1 MTNRFL
7 LITLIVAALPTLAT
21 AQPVAS
27 FTELPQRLNVGDTV
41 TVDRMDGTQTRGQ
54 LVRMTPDLLMVKTA
68 ADEVALA
75 SDQVRRIAVCCD
87 SLVNGTLIGL
97 AAGSVFGVLVARS
110 ITEHSSSIESDV
122 IGGAIFGGIGAG
134 LGVGLD
140 ALIRT
145 HKTVYQAPRVSA
157 RVSLAPGRQQ
167 VSFRLRW

>member
-1 MTNRFL
+1 MTNHL
-7 LITLIVAALPTLAT
+7 LLPTLILAVLPTLAS

-87 SLVNGTLIGL
+87 PLLNGALIGL
-97 AAGSVFGVLVARS
+97 AAGAVLGVSASRS
-110 ITEHSSSIESDV
+110 IAEDTPSVAFDLLAAGLL
-122 IGGAIFGGIGAG
+122 GGVGAG

-167 VSFRLRW
+167 VSLRLRW